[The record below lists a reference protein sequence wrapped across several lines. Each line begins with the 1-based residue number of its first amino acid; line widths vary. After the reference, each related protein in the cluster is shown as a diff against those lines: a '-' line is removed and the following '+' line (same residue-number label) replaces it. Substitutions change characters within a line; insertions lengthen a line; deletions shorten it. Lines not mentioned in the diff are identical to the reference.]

1 MSLLDPDVLFRVV
14 DVTGVFA
21 NGLLGGAVARSKGF
35 DPIGFVILAIC
46 SGLGGGLIRDLML
59 GVSFPVALTDPAY
72 LSTAVAAAAVAF
84 LLDLDGQWK
93 RLLLVADVLA
103 LGCWSATG
111 ASKAMAAGLDWMPS
125 ILLGVTTAIGGG
137 MLRDI
142 MVNEV
147 PGVFGGTPLYATLS
161 IVASAQMVV
170 LYQAGQYELGMGVAI
185 VLCCVFGL
193 LARRRN
199 WMLPGAASITIP
211 APRLRPHLRGR
222 RRGPSTHKGR
232 PARRSDSAAPSE
244 PAETAEPPEPA

>member
-35 DPIGFVILAIC
+35 DMIGFIILAIS
-46 SGLGGGLIRDLML
+46 SGLGGGMIRDLML
-59 GVSFPVALTDPAY
+59 GVSFPVALTDPLY
-72 LSTAVAAAAVAF
+72 LSTAVVGAAVAF

-111 ASKAMAAGLDWMPS
+111 AAKASAAGLDWMPA
-125 ILLGVTTAIGGG
+125 IMLGVITAVGGG

-170 LYQAGQYELGMGVAI
+170 MYQYGQHQLGMGIAI
-185 VLCCVFGL
+185 LLCAVFGL
-193 LARRRN
+193 LARKRN
-199 WMLPGAASITIP
+199 WMLPGAASIVIRTPRIPGARMSRSFRRRPVPAAEPAGSADRVEP
-211 APRLRPHLRGR
+211 APDPQT
-222 RRGPSTHKGR
+222 GPRADT
-232 PARRSDSAAPSE
+232 
-244 PAETAEPPEPA
+244 

>member
-21 NGLLGGAVARSKGF
+21 NGLLGGAVARAKGF
-35 DPIGFVILAIC
+35 DIIGFVILAIS
-46 SGLGGGLIRDLML
+46 SGLGGGMIRDLML

-72 LSTAVAAAAVAF
+72 LSTAVVAAAVAF

-111 ASKAMAAGLDWMPS
+111 ASKAMAAGLAWMPAVM
-125 ILLGVTTAIGGG
+125 LGVITAIGGG

-142 MVNEV
+142 MVREV

-170 LYQAGQYELGMGVAI
+170 AYEMGYHQLGMGVAI
-185 VLCCVFGL
+185 LLCAIFGL

-199 WMLPGAASITIP
+199 WMLPGAVSIVIP
-211 APRLRPHLRGR
+211 TPRIPTSRLRGALR
-222 RRGPSTHKGR
+222 RRERGE
-232 PARRSDSAAPSE
+232 DQ
-244 PAETAEPPEPA
+244 